1 MAHKT
6 TTLGRLTLDHVAIIA
21 AIATGMATYS
31 TEQAINESVK
41 AIWGKYEFRH
51 VVEMQEIV
59 MLHSHAEHYK
69 GTEAYVVLNY
79 LHDTLVNLKR
89 IEQILD
95 R

>member
-1 MAHKT
+1 MAHEKQF
-6 TTLGRLTLDHVAIIA
+6 GRLIVEHVVSIA
-21 AIATGMATYS
+21 AIATGMATDS